1 MQQSCTATHVPA
13 RPITQHRGA
22 GSTSVWGWQEEQ
34 QTASTPRGAH
44 RCLCSSLC
52 RPPPAT
58 TPQSSTPRACLWGER
73 GCKSKDLKH
82 LSGRGWGLLLDFKD
96 SDSRLGLPAPSVPSP
111 NFLPQ
116 SWQGWAKA
124 LEATRDCLGQGG
136 ICQKKLRI

>member
-34 QTASTPRGAH
+34 QTASTPRGAL

-58 TPQSSTPRACLWGER
+58 ALHLGPVCGEK
-73 GCKSKDLKH
+73 GAVKSKDLKH
-82 LSGRGWGLLLDFKD
+82 LSGRGWRLLLDFKD

-111 NFLPQ
+111 NFLPR